1 MTHPTGPDGAA
12 DDPWARASGAMP
24 RRRAL
29 AEHTYEAIRSLLM
42 DQVLPPGG
50 RVNIDEVARRLDV
63 SPTPVRE
70 ALSRLES
77 EGLVTKRAL
86 AGFTATPLLDARGLA
101 ELFDLRRYLEEPAA
115 SAAARHRDDAD
126 LAALRELWQG
136 AREPFDGGRYA
147 HYRDFALCDAGFH
160 DRVAVAGGNVML
172 RETLARLQPHTHVY
186 RLQLRVGGQEQTY
199 AEHRDV
205 LDAIAAGDGRAA
217 ARAMRVHLDE
227 AEKRLMAVLRREGGG
242 ASS

>member
-1 MTHPTGPDGAA
+1 MAPQAEAT

-24 RRRAL
+24 RRRVL

-42 DQVLPPGG
+42 DQVLPPGE

-86 AGFTATPLLDARGLA
+86 AGFTATPLLGARGVA

-115 SAAARHRDDAD
+115 SAAAMHRDDAD
-126 LAALRELWQG
+126 LAALRDLWQG
-136 AREPFDGGRYA
+136 AREPFDGERYV

-160 DRVAVAGGNVML
+160 DRVAAASGNGML
-172 RETLARLQPHTHVY
+172 RETLTRLQPHTHVY

-199 AEHRDV
+199 TEHEGV
-205 LDAIAAGDGRAA
+205 LTAIAAGDGPAA
-217 ARAMRVHLDE
+217 ARAMRVHLDA
-227 AEKRLMAVLRREGGG
+227 AEQRLLAVLRREGGG
-242 ASS
+242 ASG